1 MAILGKL
8 HPNLGYPEVMDKKKS
23 ELNTPGTESTIIG
36 RRRLS
41 DITNT
46 GVPLASNLKNTVKG
60 VLSSPLSKG
69 NATHLLKE
77 IECLKKLLAEKE
89 ASVEYQ
95 TGETK
100 KWWNNYCRASQ
111 QNRELVKTNSQ
122 MSKEL
127 ALDREKLKLLR
138 HEYKQMS
145 AMYKAKIEDLEHKV
159 NGMSRQLE
167 GMQACERKGYG
178 KKQDAQELQ
187 SKITSSSENSDLSTC
202 KSGKFLNRDNG
213 SLKPDGAT
221 NEENSSDKRICLRR
235 RSAKPSYKEPSL
247 LKKLRQ
253 QDQSDAS
260 TQTSSGNNVSGVS
273 DDGLETLEK
282 DSENE
287 VQDVT
292 SFLRSETTV
301 KDLSTSGQ
309 FQDISDSTDSCQA
322 PSNSLFSSMNISA
335 VIRKTT
341 RVKLEQHELED
352 QENLAPPS
360 GSSLNV
366 ALEASH
372 LSRRSLTG
380 RPMRKAAEIVTSY
393 KELPLKI
400 KLRRPA

>member
-46 GVPLASNLKNTVKG
+46 GVPLASNLTNTVKG

-127 ALDREKLKLLR
+127 ALDREK
-138 HEYKQMS
+138 
-145 AMYKAKIEDLEHKV
+145 HKV

-341 RVKLEQHELED
+341 RAKLEQHELED